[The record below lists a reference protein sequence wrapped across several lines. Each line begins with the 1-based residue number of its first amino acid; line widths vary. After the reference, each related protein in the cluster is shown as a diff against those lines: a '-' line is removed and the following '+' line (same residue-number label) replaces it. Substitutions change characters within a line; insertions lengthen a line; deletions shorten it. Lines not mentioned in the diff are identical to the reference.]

1 MLQRH
6 SILISLL
13 IMTVALVSCMS
24 RSEIDVRVDPEYN
37 GSEVQLATYSDS
49 VVFATTTAAHGQAAF
64 DLDHLDTLGIQ
75 RLCRVVIDGRTR
87 GTFILDTGKRL
98 SVDCTNGTSTGSAA
112 NDFLTS
118 IKAVTDSI
126 ENTGDM
132 SAYTSYLFSMISQTQ
147 SISNG
152 LAEYCRIEG
161 ARFATLAQID
171 SLIAAERL
179 KGPDVKALKRW
190 RDAAALRDKTAP
202 GRRFTDFCVMQP
214 EGNKAALSDYAGR
227 DRYIL
232 VQFWASWCPWCIKEI
247 PELKKLQ
254 SRYPA
259 SQFGIVGVAVRDEE
273 ADTRRAVQ
281 KFGISWPVI
290 YNAARIPYDIYGF
303 TGIPYLVLIGPD
315 GTIVSAGESV
325 NRMEL
330 YLDKAIGTGR

>member
-6 SILISLL
+6 SILFSLL
-13 IMTVALVSCMS
+13 IMAVALVSCMS

-49 VVFATTTAAHGQAAF
+49 VVFATATAADGRAVF

-87 GTFILDTGKRL
+87 GSFILDTGKRL
-98 SVDCTNGTSTGSAA
+98 SVNCTDGTSTGSAA

-118 IKAVTDSI
+118 IKAVADSI

-132 SAYTSYLFSMISQTQ
+132 SAYSSYLFGMISQAR
-147 SISNG
+147 ISKG
-152 LAEYCRIEG
+152 LTEYCRIEG

-214 EGNKAALSDYAGR
+214 EGNKAALSDYAGHG
-227 DRYIL
+227 RYIL

-254 SRYPA
+254 SRYPT

-325 NRMEL
+325 DRIAL

>member
-1 MLQRH
+1 
-6 SILISLL
+6 
-13 IMTVALVSCMS
+13 MS
-24 RSEIDVRVDPEYN
+24 KSEIDVRISSEYN

-49 VVFATTTAAHGQAAF
+49 VVFATATASDGRATF
-64 DLDHLDTLGIQ
+64 NLDKLDSLGIQ
-75 RLCRVVIDGRTR
+75 RLCRVVINGRTR
-87 GTFILDTGKRL
+87 GSFILDTGKRL
-98 SVDCTNGTSTGSAA
+98 SVDCTNGSSTGSAA

-118 IKAVTDSI
+118 IKAAADSI

-132 SAYTSYLFSMISQTQ
+132 SAYTSYLFSMISQTR
-147 SISNG
+147 SISHG

-171 SLIAAERL
+171 SLIAAEHL
-179 KGPDVKALKRW
+179 KDSDIKALKRW

-202 GRRFTDFCVMQP
+202 GRRFTDFTVAQSD
-214 EGNKAALSDYAGR
+214 GSKVALSDYAGHG
-227 DRYIL
+227 RYTL

-254 SRYPA
+254 SRYPD

-281 KFGISWPVI
+281 KFDIRWPVI

-325 NRMEL
+325 DRITL
-330 YLDKAIGTGR
+330 CLDKAIDGNR